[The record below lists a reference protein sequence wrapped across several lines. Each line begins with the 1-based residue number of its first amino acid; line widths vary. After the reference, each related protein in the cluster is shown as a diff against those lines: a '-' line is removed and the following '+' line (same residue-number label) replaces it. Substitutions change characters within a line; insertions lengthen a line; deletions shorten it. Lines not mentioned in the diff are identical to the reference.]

1 MKIEEKLNLS
11 KLFDAYSKLL
21 TQGQQ
26 EILYDYLVLDITA
39 SEIAE
44 NKSISR
50 QAVKD
55 AIDKGSQKLED
66 LEDKLHFVAKLQT
79 LESEL
84 NQLKGRK

>member
-1 MKIEEKLNLS
+1 MKIEEKLKLS

-21 TQGQQ
+21 TKGQQ
-26 EILYDYLVLDITA
+26 DILYDYLVLDITA

-44 NKSISR
+44 NKSVSR

-55 AIDKGSQKLED
+55 AIDKGSQKLET
-66 LEDKLHFVAKLQT
+66 LEAKLHFVKKLQA